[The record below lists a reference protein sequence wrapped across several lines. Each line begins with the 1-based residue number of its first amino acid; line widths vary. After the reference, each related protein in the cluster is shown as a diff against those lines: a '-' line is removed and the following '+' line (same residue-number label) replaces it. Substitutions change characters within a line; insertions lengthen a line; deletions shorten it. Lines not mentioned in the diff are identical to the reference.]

1 MWFVDEDQEASV
13 AKGSTHVS
21 EDGDSRRLGRLKQS
35 SLSERAYEAI
45 RSSITS
51 GRLPPG
57 ERLIEEALAEDL
69 GVSRAPIREAFR
81 RLADERLV
89 EERPRH
95 GTYVREFGAKDFVDI
110 YNLLSA
116 IESMAV
122 RIIVRRR
129 ASLGELNS
137 IAEEMARAAE
147 AGDLPRVVEV
157 EVEFH
162 RALCAAAGNEHLDNV
177 FRLLSGVVGMAL
189 SLDDATYADMRQIAV
204 EHRPLLAE
212 LEKAQE
218 KGEEERAVFAIRSHI
233 RASLREVME
242 RLGGDPSDVL
252 YPLVRPG
259 EGG

>member
-1 MWFVDEDQEASV
+1 MWFVDENREANV
-13 AKGSTHVS
+13 AKGSRHVS

-51 GRLPPG
+51 GRFAPG
-57 ERLIEEALAEDL
+57 ERLVEEALADDL

-95 GTYVREFGAKDFVDI
+95 GTYVREFSAKDFVDI

-129 ASLGELNS
+129 ASLEQLND
-137 IAEEMARAAE
+137 IVEEMSRLAE
-147 AGDLPRVVEV
+147 AGDLPRVVET

-162 RALCAAAGNEHLDNV
+162 RTLCAAAGNEHLDNV
-177 FRLLSGVVGMAL
+177 FRLISGMVGMAL
-189 SLDDATYADMRQIAV
+189 SLDDATYANIGQIAA
-204 EHRPLLAE
+204 EHHPLLAE
-212 LEKAQE
+212 LQKAQD
-218 KGEEERAVFAIRSHI
+218 KGEEERAVLAIRSHI
-233 RASLREVME
+233 RASLNDVME

-252 YPLVRPG
+252 YPLVRLE